1 MHPTRSLVSASRAR
15 LATLLAAAATVAIGC
30 DASMKAIDRRAEST
44 LLTAADDVG
53 GGTLAPRVRTSD
65 LYEGNPFPEDGPE
78 RYRPPTRNPAADDL
92 RYDPRPPSDEDL
104 ETAAA
109 RIQAQGLPPEDAQ
122 RFDLRDALQFA
133 LDNAVSYLNAEE
145 NYIIAALQLII
156 EQHRWEPRP
165 FNVTSASFTAAGN
178 DGRFTRTLDV
188 ANDLGI
194 TQRLPYGGEVS
205 ARLVVDLTRRVDG
218 MILDNAA
225 SQSASLILEADIPVL
240 RGAGLSARENLI
252 QTSRDLVYAA
262 RRFEEFRRDFCLSI
276 IRDYLNLVVQQ
287 QEIANARRQVASSR
301 QVDRREN
308 ALVEAGRQPPFQAD
322 LAKQNTLFAVNRLA
336 GLEERY
342 RIAVDAFKVRIGMDP
357 TTPLVIVPVL
367 LDLPL
372 PEVAPAEAVRTALQ
386 YRLDL
391 QTITDEVEDARRRVD
406 VASNQLLPDLDVSL
420 AGVISTID
428 RTGTLA
434 GINLRPDDGVYSVSA
449 SFAAPLDRTIEKA
462 RLREAQ
468 IRYEQ
473 SIRDQRLARDDAAVE
488 VRSALRGIELSRFS
502 LQLQEQNVR
511 IAMNREASIAAAPDR
526 ADARDRTEAL
536 DQRRQAE
543 DQRDRAQAD
552 LQLSILGYLL
562 ATGQF
567 RVSPQGLFIPI
578 EGMTGFEVI
587 GTLPIDRPGAA
598 PDLGGMTPETGMETP
613 EGPLGEPVGGEFPIE
628 VERIEPP
635 SEPAPAV
642 EPVEVPPAT
651 PPATDPP
658 PGR

>member
-1 MHPTRSLVSASRAR
+1 MIPSARPVSLAR
-15 LATLLAAAATVAIGC
+15 PISLLAGAAILSAAC
-30 DASMKAIDRRAEST
+30 DAPMRTIDRRTEST

-53 GGTLAPRVRTSD
+53 GGTLAPRVRTGE

-92 RYDPRPPSDEDL
+92 RYEPRPPSDEDL

-145 NYIIAALQLII
+145 NYILSALQLII

-165 FNVTSASFTAAGN
+165 FNVTSASFTAAGD
-178 DGRFTRTLDV
+178 DGRFARTLDV

-194 TQRLPYGGEVS
+194 SQRLPYGGEVS

-218 MILDNAA
+218 LIADGTA
-225 SQSASLILEADIPVL
+225 QSASLVLEADIPVL

-252 QTSRDLVYAA
+252 QASRDLVYAA

-372 PEVAPAEAVRTALQ
+372 PEVAAAEAVRTALQ

-391 QTITDEVEDARRRVD
+391 QTIADEVEDARRRVD

-420 AGVISTID
+420 AGVVSTID

-473 SIRDQRLARDDAAVE
+473 AVRDRRLARDDAAVE

-567 RVSPQGLFIPI
+567 RVSPQGLFVPI
-578 EGMTGFEVI
+578 EGMTGYEVI
-587 GTLPIDRPGAA
+587 GTLPIDEPGPA
-598 PDLGGMTPETGMETP
+598 PDLGGVTPETGMETP

-635 SEPAPAV
+635 AQPAPAV

-651 PPATDPP
+651 PPATDTPS
-658 PGR
+658 GR